1 MIANIFKCEP
11 SPRMSGD
18 ERRDQILQASVELF
32 SKRGFAGT
40 TTKEIAKMAGVSE
53 ALVFR
58 HFSTKDELYNA
69 ILEGK
74 SCQLGFMRTVSGGNE
89 ELNKAIEAKNDKEVF
104 YRIALD
110 SMNAQQSDPR
120 FMRLMLY
127 SALEEH
133 DLAERFF
140 RESVSR
146 IYEFIGKYI
155 RMRQDDGAFKKI
167 DPEIVVRAFHGM
179 IVHHSLNNVLWN
191 KRIKIV
197 DITNEEAAREFTEI
211 VLNGILK

>member
-1 MIANIFKCEP
+1 
-11 SPRMSGD
+11 MSGD

-32 SKRGFAGT
+32 SKHGFAGT
-40 TTKEIAKMAGVSE
+40 TTKEIARMAGVSE

-58 HFSTKDELYNA
+58 HFATKDELYNV

-74 SCQLGFMRTVSGGNE
+74 SCQMGFLRTVSGGNE
-89 ELNKAIEAKNDKEVF
+89 ELNKAIEAKDDRDVF
-104 YRIALD
+104 YRMALD
-110 SMNAQQSDPR
+110 SLNSQQSDPR
-120 FMRLMLY
+120 FMRLILY

-146 IYEFIGKYI
+146 IYEFIGGYI
-155 RMRQDDGAFKKI
+155 RMRQDDGVFRKT

-179 IVHHSLNNVLWN
+179 IVHHSLNNILWN
-191 KRIKIV
+191 KTRKIV
-197 DITNEEAAREFTEI
+197 DITNEEAARKFTDI

>member
-1 MIANIFKCEP
+1 
-11 SPRMSGD
+11 
-18 ERRDQILQASVELF
+18 
-32 SKRGFAGT
+32 
-40 TTKEIAKMAGVSE
+40 MAGVSE

-58 HFSTKDELYNA
+58 HFATKDELYNA

-74 SCQLGFMRTVSGGNE
+74 SCQMGFLRTVTGENE
-89 ELNKAIEAKNDKEVF
+89 ELNKAIEAKDDRDVF
-104 YRIALD
+104 YRMALD
-110 SMNAQQSDPR
+110 SLNSQQSDPR
-120 FMRLMLY
+120 FMRLILY

-155 RMRQDDGAFKKI
+155 RMRQDDGAFRQT

-191 KRIKIV
+191 KKKKIV
-197 DITNEEAAREFTEI
+197 DISNEEAARKFTDI
-211 VLNGILK
+211 VLDGILK

>member
-1 MIANIFKCEP
+1 
-11 SPRMSGD
+11 MSGD

-40 TTKEIAKMAGVSE
+40 TTKEIARTAGVSE

-58 HFSTKDELYNA
+58 HFATKDELYNA

-74 SCQLGFMRTVSGGNE
+74 ACQSGFLRMISGENE
-89 ELNKAIEAKNDKEVF
+89 ELIKAMEAKDDRDVF

-110 SMNAQQSDPR
+110 SLNSQQSDPR
-120 FMRLMLY
+120 FMRLILF

-140 RESVSR
+140 SESVSR
-146 IYEFIGKYI
+146 IYDFIGDYI
-155 RMRQDDGAFKKI
+155 KIRQKDGVFRQV
-167 DPEIVVRAFHGM
+167 DPDIIVRAFHGM

-191 KRIKIV
+191 KVRKII

-211 VLNGILK
+211 VLAGILK